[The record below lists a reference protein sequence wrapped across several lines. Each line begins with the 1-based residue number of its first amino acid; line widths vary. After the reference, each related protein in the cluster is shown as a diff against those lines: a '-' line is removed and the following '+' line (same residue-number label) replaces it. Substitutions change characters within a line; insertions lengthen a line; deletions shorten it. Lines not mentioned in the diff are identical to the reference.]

1 MATTVQFPRLLRLRG
16 PLALLALC
24 VIGLITLPSL
34 LVLGPQESSS
44 SSSPIGSGAAD
55 KKMSSASPSEIFVDP
70 DLGFGGVIMPKLGN
84 ETAKATW
91 KLIHT
96 VASRYPEKPRP
107 DERAAAKQWI
117 YLLSRLY
124 PCGECAVH
132 FQKLLQEHPPQT
144 ASRTALSNWA
154 CSVHNL
160 VNVRLGKPEFDCGTL
175 FEVYK
180 CGCADEPESSD
191 GTGGGE
197 STDKTLDGEEDK
209 KETPLV

>member
-34 LVLGPQESSS
+34 FVLGPQESSS
-44 SSSPIGSGAAD
+44 SSSSMGSGAAD

-84 ETAKATW
+84 ETAKY
-91 KLIHT
+91 LPGILR
-96 VASRYPEKPRP
+96 SRG
-107 DERAAAKQWI
+107 QMNV
-117 YLLSRLY
+117 LLPSSGSI
-124 PCGECAVH
+124 CSHDCTHAEN
-132 FQKLLQEHPPQT
+132 

-180 CGCADEPESSD
+180 CGCADEPESSG

-197 STDKTLDGEEDK
+197 STDKTLGGEEGPASS
-209 KETPLV
+209 EQ